1 MNSWHDRL
9 NSFTG
14 HDRLVVCRLFI
25 HLKGPEVAPL
35 LGVLNQAGRNAASAE
50 GDLAVLGN
58 GLIQICQ
65 SLLQHQTYWYAAA
78 NEGEVLWSEG
88 EAEQFV
94 NELFMDSAQRYL
106 SDFPPEEST
115 SDTPLALPISHNLVV
130 MITVAFEGEDPHL
143 ETDLADLNAL
153 KQGLLSLTNL
163 VDQNRLRAIQVH
175 FSPAQLGDELTED
188 QILQQF
194 PELIPL

>member
-1 MNSWHDRL
+1 MNSWHDRF
-9 NSFTG
+9 NSLTG
-14 HDRLVVCRLFI
+14 RDRLVVCRLFI
-25 HLKGPEVAPL
+25 HFKGQEVTPL
-35 LGVLNQAGRNAASAE
+35 LGVLNQAGRNAAFAE
-50 GDLAVLGN
+50 GDLATLGS

-78 NEGEVLWSEG
+78 NEGDVFWSEG
-88 EAEQFV
+88 EAEQLV

-106 SDFPPEEST
+106 SDLPPEEPAA
-115 SDTPLALPISHNLVV
+115 DTPLSLPISHNLVV

-163 VDQNRLRAIQVH
+163 VEQNRLRAIQVH
-175 FSPAQLGDELTED
+175 FSPAQMGDELTED
-188 QILQQF
+188 QVLQQF

>member
-1 MNSWHDRL
+1 MNSWHERL
-9 NSFTG
+9 NPFTG

-25 HLKGPEVAPL
+25 HLKGQEVAPL
-35 LGVLNQAGRNAASAE
+35 LGVLNQTGRDAAFAE
-50 GDLAVLGN
+50 GDLAVLGK

-78 NEGEVLWSEG
+78 NEGEVFRSEG

-106 SDFPPEEST
+106 SDLPPEDL
-115 SDTPLALPISHNLVV
+115 SDNNPLSLPISHNLVV

-163 VDQNRLRAIQVH
+163 VEQNRLRAIQVH
-175 FSPAQLGDELTED
+175 FSPAQVGDELTD
-188 QILQQF
+188 DHVLQQF